1 MLAIDIGDEAVIKV
15 SDFSLEG
22 RAMGNVRHMVNRIKK
37 KGYTTSFSRFGD
49 LSDEQQQ
56 ALRGLAKKWRYGV
69 PERGFSMSMDRFGTE
84 IDADCFI
91 TLAEEGGSIKGF
103 LYFVPWTKTK
113 LSLDR
118 MQRDKD
124 AEQGITELMIAE
136 TAEYARTN
144 GITHISLNFAA
155 FRSLFER
162 AEKISAGPIT
172 RSTRNI
178 IRFFSNWF
186 QVESLYRFNAKFQP
200 EWQTRYVIYPKASDL
215 PKVGWAALR
224 AEKFISS
231 FRKHSV

>member
-1 MLAIDIGDEAVIKV
+1 
-15 SDFSLEG
+15 
-22 RAMGNVRHMVNRIKK
+22 
-37 KGYTTSFSRFGD
+37 
-49 LSDEQQQ
+49 
-56 ALRGLAKKWRYGV
+56 
-69 PERGFSMSMDRFGTE
+69 MSMDRFGTE